1 MVTDM
6 TWQEFSS
13 LYYKQ
18 VVEMAHKY
26 LHKMKSQSGFWDRR
40 IDEDILCENAAIDAL
55 ESGYNKFDSDRGKTH
70 IEYMSRIIHNNV
82 VDELEKE

>member
-26 LHKMKSQSGFWDRR
+26 LHKMKSQSGFGT
-40 IDEDILCENAAIDAL
+40 DAL
-55 ESGYNKFDSDRGKTH
+55 MKIFFVRMQQLMLLKADTINLIL
-70 IEYMSRIIHNNV
+70 IEGR
-82 VDELEKE
+82 LT